1 MERKASR
8 RRWLRRCRPAWP
20 GSRWPAPYWPEV
32 EATARSTATVRPR
45 RSLRRPR
52 SELGQE
58 GGDDGDV
65 SLRTFPFVADAGVV
79 DHPAGVGR
87 DAKRLGARGG
97 EGYGLDL
104 VAVGGER
111 FQALPELLERN
122 GWA

>member
-8 RRWLRRCRPAWP
+8 RLWLRRCRLAWP
-20 GSRWPAPYWPEV
+20 GSRWPARCWPEV

-52 SELGQE
+52 SELGEE

-65 SLRTFPFVADAGVV
+65 ALGAFPFVADAGVV
-79 DHPAGVGR
+79 DHPTGVGR
-87 DAKRLGARGG
+87 EAKRRGARGG

-111 FQALPELLERN
+111 FQTFPELLERK
-122 GWA
+122 